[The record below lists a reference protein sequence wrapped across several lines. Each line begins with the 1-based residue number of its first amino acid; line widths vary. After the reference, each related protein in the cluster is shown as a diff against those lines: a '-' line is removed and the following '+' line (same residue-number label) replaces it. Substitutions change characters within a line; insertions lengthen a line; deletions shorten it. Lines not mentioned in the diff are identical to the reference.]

1 MSPKLNPTSGIA
13 RKMTSLFKELR
24 FYLAPKL
31 SDADKADLEKAIV
44 QNGGVISDTPADA
57 TQLVDYDTLDVRHP
71 ERIATDFIKES
82 VASRALQDPEKYSGK
97 IFTLHQEKR
106 RGKRRGRIPYSLED
120 DARMLHFA
128 KSRDWKSMSSIPVS
142 VWKLAE
148 SERVTLHP
156 ALSMH
161 EHFRKQLQRKTPIE
175 QRIIM
180 SKAAAMIRARLLE
193 QEAEGEEERQ
203 EMLSSTGFRDAAT
216 PESTTSTQSRG
227 SQRTP
232 ISASRQIAT
241 TSEPN
246 TIESGLKEIEE
257 EKYSDRIRHNQPAP
271 SQDTPTQLTPATPR
285 DQSTGHKRKR
295 SSVAAASQE
304 SRQDTGESDV
314 ENKRGG
320 EYGIYFR
327 CAWTELVQDQQKR
340 RMLQRFFE
348 PSPAPAPQQR
358 ASSTDSVVSD
368 QDTATVV
375 FEDGNSSE
383 NGSEPL
389 QTSAVQIEF
398 ATDEITDHLIVQLQI
413 DTQTNVP
420 SVMHA
425 LYCCSGDVDLARAF
439 LKGASVPDLWSPEDD
454 LLLVTLVAQ
463 ENIDRSE
470 VAAAVARGDFDSMQ
484 VARDAGAIW
493 KRVQFLR

>member
-1 MSPKLNPTSGIA
+1 
-13 RKMTSLFKELR
+13 MTSLFKELR

-180 SKAAAMIRARLLE
+180 SKAA
-193 QEAEGEEERQ
+193 
-203 EMLSSTGFRDAAT
+203 
-216 PESTTSTQSRG
+216 SRG